1 LHPLVARKENV
12 AGLKLIFCNYSHFVI
27 GCREH
32 CYIANLL
39 AILYILPPCLM
50 SIHVVFKW
58 LKIYVLKNRWHG
70 LVINSSLRYAMTDM
84 TWWCTTQYRNF
95 TLCILLL
102 QLLRVSWKP
111 DWVSFFFKHCP
122 GRLNTFW
129 SQMAMPL
136 KSCARFLGF

>member
-1 LHPLVARKENV
+1 
-12 AGLKLIFCNYSHFVI
+12 
-27 GCREH
+27 
-32 CYIANLL
+32 
-39 AILYILPPCLM
+39 M

-111 DWVSFFFKHCP
+111 DWVFFFFFNTALADWTHFEAKWPCP
-122 GRLNTFW
+122 
-129 SQMAMPL
+129 
-136 KSCARFLGF
+136 